1 MTYVKKTKV
10 VPTTEVVTTEVAAV
24 EVETTP
30 TPMMRDRSEVQAS
43 RPKRVPIHEQRN
55 QLSTNQKVGFVRRW
69 VNDIPGRVEKFIKA
83 GYAVVT
89 DKDVTVG
96 DSDSN
101 MALGTGARKDVGRT
115 RHGDGTQAVLME
127 VPKEWYDQDQAAK
140 ANIVDA
146 ADRAMKRG
154 KDDNEFYGDI
164 KQSSS
169 FTRTG
174 AE

>member
-1 MTYVKKTKV
+1 MAYVKKTKQV
-10 VPTTEVVTTEVAAV
+10 EKPTVEVAAV
-24 EVETTP
+24 EIEKTP
-30 TPMMRDRSEVQAS
+30 TPMMRDRSEVQTS
-43 RPKRVPIHEQRN
+43 RPKRVPIHEQRD
-55 QLSTNQKVGFVRRW
+55 QLTTNQKAGFVRRW

-96 DSDSN
+96 DTNSN

-115 RHGDGTQAVLME
+115 RQGDGTQAVLME
-127 VPKEWYDQDQAAK
+127 IPKDWYDEDHAAK
-140 ANIVDA
+140 AKVVEA
-146 ADRAMKRG
+146 SERAMKRG
-154 KDDNEFYGDI
+154 KDDNDFYGEI

-169 FTRTG
+169 FAKKR